1 MLDYKTD
8 YNEWAEYYD
17 VIYKIIP
24 PEDFKIY
31 KKFVKESSNI
41 LEMGIGT
48 GRILLEFINYQVK
61 WTGVDKFE
69 GMIEKCKEKIE
80 PLQPLKENVF
90 LIQEDMTRLDIKE
103 KDSISNKKFDLI
115 IYPSHS
121 LMSVGDEKMQI
132 KALCSGLKHLS
143 DDGILI
149 FDLHNPNNYLISD
162 NYDLLGTKKIQ
173 NDNYSLFSKSDL
185 DFEKKLH
192 SNYQIL
198 EKNKNKIKLK
208 SHEYFLYLE
217 DVIRISDE
225 LNFEI
230 INLYGSYNLDPF
242 NEFSEEMIFICK
254 NQNGQ

>member
-17 VIYKIIP
+17 VIYKIIS